1 MLLGLK
7 AKLER
12 LAIYIVYFVESI
24 LQRNPFIQPDSNS
37 AKDDLLREVHIWTN
51 ITTLQKA
58 KFWEDGRVTDF
69 REASIALQLE
79 WNSNGFQR

>member
-37 AKDDLLREVHIWTN
+37 AKDDLLREVHI
-51 ITTLQKA
+51 
-58 KFWEDGRVTDF
+58 
-69 REASIALQLE
+69 
-79 WNSNGFQR
+79 